1 MMKLS
6 LEKKVVLV
14 TGASRGIG
22 AAIARHLGASD
33 ARLALHYNS
42 GEIEV
47 KEVLRIAGGNGM
59 CFQANLSSAEESHGL
74 IPRVIEKMGPVDVLI
89 NNAGIVVTSQM
100 DKADEDWISDWD
112 LTLDVNLRAAAALS
126 RAYIHHRL
134 SLGLPGRLIHIAS
147 RAGFRGDIPEYLAY
161 AASKGGMLAMSK
173 SIARGYGKQDIM
185 SFAIA
190 PGFTRT
196 AMAEEFISE
205 FGEESILSD
214 IALPRL
220 TEPEDIA
227 PTVTLLASG
236 LADHATGT
244 TIDFNAA
251 SYVR

>member
-1 MMKLS
+1 MKIDLD
-6 LEKKVVLV
+6 KKVVLV

-22 AAIARHLGASD
+22 AAIARHLGASG
-33 ARLALHYNS
+33 ATLALHYNS
-42 GEIEV
+42 GASEAE
-47 KEVLRIAGGNGM
+47 EVLKQAGGKGST
-59 CFQANLSSAEESHGL
+59 FQANLSERESPFSL
-74 IPRVIEKMGPVDVLI
+74 IDEVISKLGQVDVLV
-89 NNAGIVVTSQM
+89 NNAGLVVTSPM
-100 DKADEDWISDWD
+100 DREKHQWLDDWD
-112 LTLDVNLRAAAALS
+112 LTMNVNLRAAASLS

-134 SLGLPGRLIHIAS
+134 KLKAEGRIIHIAS

-161 AASKGGMLAMSK
+161 AASKGGMLALSK
-173 SIARGYGKQDIM
+173 SIARGYGKENIM

-196 AMAEEFISE
+196 AMAEEFIRE
-205 FGEESILSD
+205 FGEEPLLND
-214 IALPRL
+214 IALSRL

-227 PTVTLLASG
+227 PTISLLASG